1 MFEKKMIRLKTE
13 KTNIKK
19 FLFELIHLMSQ
30 TKVRFL
36 MCFTTLLLLAI
47 WCGAYVTVNADQQ
60 LLLRKGILNL
70 QNLTKSFKAHT
81 EQTIY
86 TSDQVL
92 RIIKY
97 QREKRSD
104 LKYKELK
111 DYFDRGVIDTRF
123 INQIGIIDPLG
134 DYVFSNLTNPPR
146 VNLADREHFKIHKE
160 PYPYGVFVSK
170 SLIGRASK
178 KLSIQLTR
186 RIEDAQGNFAGVTV
200 VSFNPNYLT
209 DFYKSIDLGE
219 KGVVALVGLDHT
231 ARVIQIGNQV
241 VNTQEG
247 GVVDFPSEVKDNMEG
262 TFTSNRLFD
271 GVNRVYAF
279 ERISNQPL
287 VTIVGQPVDLLSE
300 DSNWHKIIFYSIAL
314 LITLITLGFLITN
327 VEYLNRLAGLN
338 LDLIKSNHEV
348 KQANKHKSE
357 FLSSISHELRT
368 PLNGIIG
375 YAEYIHYTSKEPM
388 IQFPAQIIDESS
400 RHLLKLVNMLL
411 DLTQVESGRM
421 VLQNEIFNMT
431 QVIEDVIQTH
441 RSRTFSKNLK
451 LTFENDEHC
460 PDLVCM
466 DELNLRRIL
475 NNLLDNAIKFSKQD
489 GEITLSIHYL
499 RDIDSI
505 YFAIKDNGHGIPED
519 MHAHV
524 FEKFWQNEE
533 FITRVHGGSGMGL
546 ALTQKLVTLMGGEI
560 KFNSSQNVGSTFY
573 FTIPIK
579 KLD

>member
-1 MFEKKMIRLKTE
+1 
-13 KTNIKK
+13 
-19 FLFELIHLMSQ
+19 
-30 TKVRFL
+30 
-36 MCFTTLLLLAI
+36 
-47 WCGAYVTVNADQQ
+47 
-60 LLLRKGILNL
+60 
-70 QNLTKSFKAHT
+70 
-81 EQTIY
+81 
-86 TSDQVL
+86 
-92 RIIKY
+92 
-97 QREKRSD
+97 
-104 LKYKELK
+104 
-111 DYFDRGVIDTRF
+111 
-123 INQIGIIDPLG
+123 
-134 DYVFSNLTNPPR
+134 
-146 VNLADREHFKIHKE
+146 
-160 PYPYGVFVSK
+160 
-170 SLIGRASK
+170 
-178 KLSIQLTR
+178 
-186 RIEDAQGNFAGVTV
+186 
-200 VSFNPNYLT
+200 
-209 DFYKSIDLGE
+209 
-219 KGVVALVGLDHT
+219 
-231 ARVIQIGNQV
+231 
-241 VNTQEG
+241 
-247 GVVDFPSEVKDNMEG
+247 
-262 TFTSNRLFD
+262 
-271 GVNRVYAF
+271 
-279 ERISNQPL
+279 
-287 VTIVGQPVDLLSE
+287 
-300 DSNWHKIIFYSIAL
+300 
-314 LITLITLGFLITN
+314 
-327 VEYLNRLAGLN
+327 
-338 LDLIKSNHEV
+338 
-348 KQANKHKSE
+348 
-357 FLSSISHELRT
+357 
-368 PLNGIIG
+368 
-375 YAEYIHYTSKEPM
+375 M

-499 RDIDSI
+499 KDIDSI
-505 YFAIKDNGHGIPED
+505 YFSIKDNGHGIPED